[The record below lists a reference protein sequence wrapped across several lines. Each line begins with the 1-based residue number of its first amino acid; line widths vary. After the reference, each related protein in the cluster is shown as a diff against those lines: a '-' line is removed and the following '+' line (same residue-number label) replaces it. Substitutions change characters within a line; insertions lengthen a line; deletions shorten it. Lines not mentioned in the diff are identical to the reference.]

1 MGEEADDISIGIT
14 GLSEWDVGEDQVGR
28 GLLLVTNR
36 GPIQTI
42 IHHDPT
48 SPTHRG
54 IVWVGGARGGFEGP
68 AGSMYKLL
76 GDGLSPGITS
86 IRLDY
91 RRPNVLVE
99 CVMDTL
105 AALSFLS
112 GTGHTDVIL
121 VGHSFGG
128 AVVIKAAPYSEV
140 VKGVI
145 ALSSQTFGAG
155 DVSQVSPSPIL
166 LVHGERDTVL
176 SQESSL
182 KIFEWAEEPKE
193 LRLIPENGH
202 GLQESAQEIR
212 QLVSEWLVQ
221 HLYLPGELT
230 QR

>member
-14 GLSEWDVGEDQVGR
+14 GLSEWDIGEDQVGR

-91 RRPNVLVE
+91 RQPNVLVE

-182 KIFEWAEEPKE
+182 KIFERAEEPKE

>member
-1 MGEEADDISIGIT
+1 MGEDTDDISIGIT

-48 SPTHRG
+48 IPTHRG

-91 RRPNVLVE
+91 RQPNVLVE

-145 ALSSQTFGAG
+145 ALSRQTFGAG

-182 KIFEWAEEPKE
+182 KIFGWAEEPKE

>member
-42 IHHDPT
+42 IHHEPT
-48 SPTHRG
+48 IPTHRG

-91 RRPNVLVE
+91 RQPNVLVE

-128 AVVIKAAPYSEV
+128 AVGIKTAPYSEG

-155 DVSQVSPSPIL
+155 HVSQVSPSPIL